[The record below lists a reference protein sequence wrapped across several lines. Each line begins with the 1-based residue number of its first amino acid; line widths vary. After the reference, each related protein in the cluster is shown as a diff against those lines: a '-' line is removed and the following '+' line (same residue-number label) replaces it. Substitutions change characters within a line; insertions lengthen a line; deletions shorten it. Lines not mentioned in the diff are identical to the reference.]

1 MTSYPDHFE
10 LVLPALQS
18 KCSEFH
24 YFQYDTFTEED
35 LWEFC
40 VKKKW
45 RKKDISTLHLYEMIN
60 DIMDM
65 TASDFLAYHQVE
77 ALKKARWN
85 DDSTL
90 ENIEHLLRPSPKKTM

>member
-1 MTSYPDHFE
+1 
-10 LVLPALQS
+10 
-18 KCSEFH
+18 
-24 YFQYDTFTEED
+24 
-35 LWEFC
+35 
-40 VKKKW
+40 
-45 RKKDISTLHLYEMIN
+45 MIN

-90 ENIEHLLRPSPKKTM
+90 ENIEHLLRPSPKKLK